1 MEQASLTWL
10 AATYHLPA
18 TYSCRVPM
26 SSITS
31 ALALPGPGPATV
43 RLALIRTATELFDLP
58 YVQSVLFPQICAM
71 PLAIRPPERVALTP
85 HVLRAYKV
93 DEKTQKMTESP
104 VSREMAHAI
113 GPLTIYL
120 QVPHPL
126 SETFRQVLQMI
137 GYWGQTSSLAW
148 CSSIESSTPPR
159 EECVTPLRSFQRQ
172 APVHPFFS
180 CILSEF
186 RDPSVTWNEVV
197 PFIGRRPPNPLRLD
211 VYVWPLIEVVQHGSG
226 KLLARQA
233 FSSGPG

>member
-1 MEQASLTWL
+1 MSQASLTWL
-10 AATYHLPA
+10 AATYDLPA

-43 RLALIRTATELFDLP
+43 RLALIRTATELFELP

-85 HVLRAYKV
+85 QVLRAYKV
-93 DEKTQKMTESP
+93 DEKTQEMTESP

-113 GPLTIYL
+113 GELSIYL
-120 QVPHPL
+120 QVQESL
-126 SETFRQVLQMI
+126 EDAFRQVLQMI

-148 CSSIESSTPPR
+148 CNSIESRTPPR
-159 EECVTPLRSFQRQ
+159 EECVTPLRSFQRHVP
-172 APVHPFFS
+172 AHPFFS

-197 PFIGRRPPNPLRLD
+197 PFIGKRMPNPLRLD
-211 VYVWPLIEVVQHGSG
+211 VYVWPLIEAAQHGSG
-226 KLLARQA
+226 KLLARRA
-233 FSSGPG
+233 FTRL